1 MNRHFKDTSS
11 GGEILFITHEG
22 FIRTPFFERRH
33 EWIVIWDEFPQ
44 VDQFSEFNIPNTHD
58 LIAPSLDVPAGR
70 ASADVPADG
79 ASPGSADRRRSAL
92 AACRLEPRHAGRPC
106 PFPDRSVRNRTVG
119 IEAGARG
126 MSVVTLEKPAATD
139 RPVTG
144 SGMDRSVTVRRLPR
158 RLKLA
163 LGAAVALLAALGFWW
178 FMPHGNSQTVGADRL
193 TISPVRVGTFED
205 FVPLRARVTP
215 LLTVFLDSIEGGRV
229 EKVVAED
236 GTMLAKGQLIAVL
249 SNAELQLSTLARQTE
264 VEQQINNM
272 RSQELALAQTRLA
285 NERAV
290 LDAGL
295 ATAKA
300 RRQYEIEA
308 PLAARGF
315 VAGKQFNDTRDQYL
329 YQQKQV
335 AALQRSQATD
345 ERLQISQLAQQRA
358 STASMQSGLAL
369 ARADGFLLGTGTH
382 WDSWSSVFQKFL
394 EDATATEAT
403 KLWLGKPAA
412 IVVSEHC
419 TGGKGVLSRLQGV
432 LVTLGCSIPP
442 MSGLVLSR
450 AAVLAANH
458 APDPAAARDFWC
470 EDDLRVVCHNLAEAA
485 RTTLPAAQPALPRW
499 RTWPVDRRD
508 FGARWL

>member
-1 MNRHFKDTSS
+1 
-11 GGEILFITHEG
+11 
-22 FIRTPFFERRH
+22 
-33 EWIVIWDEFPQ
+33 
-44 VDQFSEFNIPNTHD
+44 
-58 LIAPSLDVPAGR
+58 
-70 ASADVPADG
+70 
-79 ASPGSADRRRSAL
+79 
-92 AACRLEPRHAGRPC
+92 
-106 PFPDRSVRNRTVG
+106 
-119 IEAGARG
+119 

-345 ERLQISQLAQQRA
+345 ERLQISQLAKQRA

-369 ARADGFLLGTGTH
+369 ARANLDALNLRAPVAGQLSGFSIQVGQSLQRGERIAQIDSPGRNKLMAGVDEFYLGRVQVGQKATVDWNGKTFTARVTKIYPQVQNGQFQVDLQFSGTEPANI
-382 WDSWSSVFQKFL
+382 QRGQTL
-394 EDATATEAT
+394 QA
-403 KLWLGKPAA
+403 KLTLGDPAPA
-412 IVVSEHC
+412 RLIPAGAFYNE
-419 TGGKGVLSRLQGV
+419 TGGNWVFV
-432 LVTLGCSIPP
+432 V
-442 MSGLVLSR
+442 
-450 AAVLAANH
+450 
-458 APDPAAARDFWC
+458 APDGKSAVKRPVRLGRRNPDSIEVLEGLDPGERVITSPYTGFADKDRL
-470 EDDLRVVCHNLAEAA
+470 DL
-485 RTTLPAAQPALPRW
+485 TQGK
-499 RTWPVDRRD
+499 D
-508 FGARWL
+508 